1 MVDIKEISE
10 NIYLIDDLLYSIPEW
25 GSVYLLNEEKKAIV
39 DTGPTT
45 SARAV
50 LEGIDKLGV
59 GADEIDYMIVTH
71 IHLDHAGGAGR
82 LLRDMPRAKVVVHH
96 RASRH
101 LVTPDRLVRSVAEAQ
116 GEAMMAKIGEVV
128 PVDGQRVVPV
138 AENDEIKLSAG
149 QVLRFL
155 ETPGHAPHELC
166 ILESRNN
173 GLFSGD
179 AIGVSVAENSVL
191 LPVTPPPSFDLPL
204 YLASL
209 ERLVRLDASRIY
221 YAHFGAT
228 DRVSEDLRRAADL
241 LQAWDKLVSRAI
253 DEDGFDNA
261 AEKLRQDLC
270 AELEPVRRME
280 LLHKYLTEE
289 LVPMNVAGYMKYIRD
304 KRSTS

>member
-1 MVDIKEISE
+1 MVDIKEIGE

-45 SARAV
+45 SAWAV
-50 LEGIDKLGV
+50 MEGIEKLGV
-59 GADEIDYMIVTH
+59 GADEIDYLIVTH

-82 LLRDMPRAKVVVHH
+82 LLQDMPRARVVVHH

-101 LVTPDRLVRSVAEAQ
+101 LVAPDRLVRSVAEVQ
-116 GEAMMAKIGEVV
+116 GEVMMAKIGEVV
-128 PVDGQRVVPV
+128 PVDGDRVHPV

-209 ERLVRLDASRIY
+209 ERLVRLGASRIY

-241 LQAWDKLVSRAI
+241 LQAWDKLVSRTI

-261 AEKLRQDLC
+261 AEKMRENLC

-289 LVPMNVAGYMKYIRD
+289 LVPMNVAGYMKYIQD

>member
-1 MVDIKEISE
+1 MVDIKEVGE
-10 NIYLIDDLLYSIPEW
+10 NIYLIDDLLYSIPQW

-39 DTGPTT
+39 DTGPAT
-45 SARAV
+45 SAWAV
-50 LEGIDKLGV
+50 LEGIEKLGV
-59 GADEIDYMIVTH
+59 GADEIDYLIVTH

-82 LLRDMPRAKVVVHH
+82 LLRDMPRASVVVHH

-101 LVTPDRLVRSVAEAQ
+101 LVTPDRLVRSVTEAQ

-128 PVDGQRVVPV
+128 PVDSQRVVPV
-138 AENDEIKLSAG
+138 AENDEIRLSAR
-149 QVLRFL
+149 QVLSFL

-166 ILESRNN
+166 IRESRNH

-209 ERLVRLDASRIY
+209 EKLARLDVSRIY
-221 YAHFGAT
+221 YSHFGAT
-228 DRVSEDLRRAADL
+228 NRVREDLRRAADL
-241 LQAWDKLVSRAI
+241 LQAWDELVSRAVN
-253 DEDGFDNA
+253 EDGSDNA

-289 LVPMNVAGYMKYIRD
+289 LVPMNVAGYMKYFQD
-304 KRSTS
+304 KRSTG

>member
-1 MVDIKEISE
+1 MVDIKEVGE

-45 SARAV
+45 SAWAV
-50 LEGIDKLGV
+50 LEGIEKLGV
-59 GADEIDYMIVTH
+59 GADEIDYLIVTH

-82 LLRDMPRAKVVVHH
+82 LLRDMPRARVVVHH

-101 LVTPDRLVRSVAEAQ
+101 LVTPDRLVRSVVEAQ

-128 PVDGQRVVPV
+128 PVDGDRVHPV
-138 AENDEIKLSAG
+138 AENDEIKLSAR
-149 QVLRFL
+149 QVLSFL

-166 ILESRNN
+166 IRESRNN

-191 LPVTPPPSFDLPL
+191 LPVTPPPSFDLSL

-209 ERLVRLDASRIY
+209 ERLARLDASRIY
-221 YAHFGAT
+221 YSHFGVT
-228 DRVSEDLRRAADL
+228 DRVGEDLRHAADL
-241 LQAWDKLVSRAI
+241 LQAWNELISRTI

-270 AELEPVRRME
+270 AELEPVRRMD

-289 LVPMNVAGYMKYIRD
+289 LVPMNVAGYMKYIQD
-304 KRSTS
+304 KQNAG